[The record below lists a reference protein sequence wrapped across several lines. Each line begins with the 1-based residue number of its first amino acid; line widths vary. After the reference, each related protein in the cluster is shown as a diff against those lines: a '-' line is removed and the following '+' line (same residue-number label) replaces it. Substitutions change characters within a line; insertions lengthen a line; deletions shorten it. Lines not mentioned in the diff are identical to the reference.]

1 MNKIYNIVF
10 CNEKNKQEL
19 YYKTNK
25 FIEIVNNKV
34 LLKEKNTC
42 LDLFTYFN
50 SFSIK
55 KWKKYTTI
63 KELNIK
69 IFFKGK
75 VRIIIE
81 AKSRR
86 LCREISN
93 DIAIGEFEKNINI
106 ENINE
111 DILGIKIISLMDNC
125 IIKDIIYSG
134 IFDEWQEQK
143 IGVVICTYKREK
155 YVSQTIE
162 KLVAFCENNK
172 YLSILVVDNGNT
184 LKVCEK
190 ENLKIIYNP
199 NYGGSGGFTRGIIE
213 NIKNDKNTYV
223 LLMDDDIQMDT
234 SVLEKTYSLLCGLK
248 MKYKDSFLSG
258 AMLNMDIPYMQ
269 YESTAYWNKIKLY
282 SCGKNYDLR
291 KEEFLLKNEEH
302 GKFINQYAA
311 WWYCVIPLKRVK
323 EIGLPLPMFIKGD
336 DMEYSIRNNKE
347 LMYMNGIGV
356 WHEPFNKKISHLVN
370 YFSDR
375 NMLIINNFAGNCN
388 RLTLIISILARCIKR
403 LIKNNKS
410 FLSMLDLA
418 LIDYIKGFDFLVT
431 IKEENVF
438 ERLENYKQNRSQI
451 NISYNIFKNSVYC
464 LFNYSSIK
472 NKYINF
478 RNKELKN
485 IIFWEDYLKIRR

>member
-93 DIAIGEFEKNINI
+93 DIAIEDFEKNINI

-162 KLVAFCENNK
+162 RLVAFCENNK

-375 NMLIINNFAGNCN
+375 NMLIINQYANNCN
-388 RLTLIISILARCIKR
+388 RWTLLVAILGR
-403 LIKNNKS
+403 LIKKICKKNIDGIKLLN
-410 FLSMLDLA
+410 LA
-418 LIDYIKGFDFLVT
+418 LYDMIKGFDKITEISAEEKL
-431 IKEENVF
+431 IKVKEHEDNRKIFEIILSIIKKMVYGVF
-438 ERLENYKQNRSQI
+438 FYDDIKKNYTDFRKNRLL
-451 NISYNIFKNSVYC
+451 NI
-464 LFNYSSIK
+464 L
-472 NKYINF
+472 
-478 RNKELKN
+478 
-485 IIFWEDYLKIRR
+485 FWEYYLKK